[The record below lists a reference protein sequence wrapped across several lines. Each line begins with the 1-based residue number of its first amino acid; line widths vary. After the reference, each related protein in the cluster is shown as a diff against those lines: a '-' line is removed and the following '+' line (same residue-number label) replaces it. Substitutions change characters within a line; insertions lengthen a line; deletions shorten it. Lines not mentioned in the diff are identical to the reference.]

1 MLSVI
6 CDFLYSTLLLFTIST
21 EQKDMLTETGEIH
34 NSITNK
40 PNSMQEYNE
49 SITLDP
55 KMAATFFHR
64 KVLKVVSLSIHLQNE
79 KCKTNYYIAHAHN
92 SKDDHCHGQWH
103 KRKVCQSGSSTSD
116 GLVLQNCLPME
127 IYENPSV

>member
-40 PNSMQEYNE
+40 PNSMQKYNE

-55 KMAATFFHR
+55 KMAATF
-64 KVLKVVSLSIHLQNE
+64 
-79 KCKTNYYIAHAHN
+79 
-92 SKDDHCHGQWH
+92 
-103 KRKVCQSGSSTSD
+103 SSTKR
-116 GLVLQNCLPME
+116 C
-127 IYENPSV
+127 